1 MLSVGAGTIEDDVGL
16 FQPLAALFV
25 ADQQTK
31 GLLAAIDVAGVI
43 FLEQA
48 APADGQHVAFVMDAA
63 LERLALCQG
72 RQIGGDVFAAGDT
85 GIITGEVVLG
95 ELKHFTGEGSEQED
109 DVTLVTLQR
118 MLICRDER
126 PASNNRISSRNRP
139 SPVLPATSNG
149 SWQG

>member
-1 MLSVGAGTIEDDVGL
+1 MMPGTRYEEHDATLAPGESLLFYTDGL
-16 FQPLAALFV
+16 VEAHSPRPRREMFGFPRLKTV
-25 ADQQTK
+25 
-31 GLLAAIDVAGVI
+31 
-43 FLEQA
+43 LETH
-48 APADGQHVAFVMDAA
+48 ADGASLID
-63 LERLALCQG
+63 
-72 RQIGGDVFAAGDT
+72 
-85 GIITGEVVLG
+85 VVLG